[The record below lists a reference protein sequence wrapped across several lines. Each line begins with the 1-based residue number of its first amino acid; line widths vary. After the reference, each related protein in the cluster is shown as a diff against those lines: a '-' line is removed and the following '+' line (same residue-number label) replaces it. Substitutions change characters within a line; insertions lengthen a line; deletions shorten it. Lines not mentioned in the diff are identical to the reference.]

1 MNKSKFVFKFNL
13 WVALGS
19 VVTATLLCIFIGLI
33 FWVFQPSR
41 ASGQTIP
48 TAILVVIPAPT
59 STAPVLSQPLFTSTK
74 TARPTDQS
82 GISLG
87 VFVQIQGTGQDGLR
101 IRSGPG
107 TDKTTN
113 FLGMDSEVFK
123 VKDGPVESDGF
134 TWWFLVAPYDQN
146 RNGWAAS
153 NYLTIVSATATP

>member
-1 MNKSKFVFKFNL
+1 MNNSRPVSKFNWWIAAGAVL
-13 WVALGS
+13 
-19 VVTATLLCIFIGLI
+19 TAVLLCTFMGIV

-41 ASGQTIP
+41 ASGQSIP
-48 TAILVVIPAPT
+48 TAILVMIPAPT
-59 STAPVLSQPLFTSTK
+59 ATVSALPQEMLTPTK
-74 TARPTDQS
+74 AAAPTDQG

-87 VFVQIQGTGQDGLR
+87 IFVQIQGTGQDGLR

-107 TDKTTN
+107 TDKTMN

-153 NYLTIVSATATP
+153 KYLTIVSATATP

>member
-1 MNKSKFVFKFNL
+1 M
-13 WVALGS
+13 
-19 VVTATLLCIFIGLI
+19 GLI
-33 FWVFQPSR
+33 FWAFQPSR
-41 ASGQTIP
+41 ASGQTLP

-59 STAPVLSQPLFTSTK
+59 PTALALSQALFTATK
-74 TARPTDQS
+74 TAAPSDKS

-107 TDKTTN
+107 TSQTTN

-123 VKDGPVESDGF
+123 VKDGPVQSDGF

>member
-1 MNKSKFVFKFNL
+1 MNKSRPATKLNL
-13 WVALGS
+13 WIAVGS
-19 VVTATLLCIFIGLI
+19 VVTALFLCLFIWLAFWIFK
-33 FWVFQPSR
+33 PSH

-48 TAILVVIPAPT
+48 TAILVMIPAPT
-59 STAPVLSQPLFTSTK
+59 STPSILSQPLFSQTK
-74 TARPTDQS
+74 TAVPTDQS
-82 GISLG
+82 GIGLG

-107 TDKTTN
+107 TDKATN

-123 VKDGPVESDGF
+123 VTDGPVQSDGF
-134 TWWFLVAPYDQN
+134 IWWFLVAPYDRN